1 MREREGGK
9 EGGREEERKR
19 QRERDR
25 EKEREGERPIR
36 GRAAKGRRQLLEL
49 PIKAFT
55 YGSRCERDVAPRG
68 VTACS
73 LTRVSRS
80 CGRVCEVKSQVSFTL
95 HSRVTDFSSDSKG

>member
-1 MREREGGK
+1 
-9 EGGREEERKR
+9 
-19 QRERDR
+19 
-25 EKEREGERPIR
+25 
-36 GRAAKGRRQLLEL
+36 
-49 PIKAFT
+49 
-55 YGSRCERDVAPRG
+55 VAPRG